1 MGRRRGGGGGFSRR
15 SPPQTRSQSGAPPP
29 STRRRDGG
37 GSLFGAVANMVGQG
51 MMWGAG
57 SSIGH
62 RAVDGVMG
70 PRTIAYEAHE
80 QHKTDTDETTNTSAS
95 GIDARANP
103 CAAPMELF
111 GKCLEQNSDNVA
123 QCQAFA
129 DLLTSCK
136 RDQMQ

>member
-1 MGRRRGGGGGFSRR
+1 MGRRRGGGGGFSR
-15 SPPQTRSQSGAPPP
+15 SPPPQTRSQSGAPPP
-29 STRRRDGG
+29 STRRGDGG
-37 GSLFGAVANMVGQG
+37 GSSLFGAVANMVGQG

-70 PRTIAYEAHE
+70 PRTIAYGAHE
-80 QHKTDTDETTNTSAS
+80 QHKNDGVENSAS

>member
-1 MGRRRGGGGGFSRR
+1 
-15 SPPQTRSQSGAPPP
+15 
-29 STRRRDGG
+29 
-37 GSLFGAVANMVGQG
+37 MVGQG

-80 QHKTDTDETTNTSAS
+80 QHKTDTDENTNNSAS

>member
-1 MGRRRGGGGGFSRR
+1 M
-15 SPPQTRSQSGAPPP
+15 
-29 STRRRDGG
+29 
-37 GSLFGAVANMVGQG
+37 FGAVANMVGQG